1 MKTEPGDTST
11 PQEPVL
17 PEMEAEPNIESESQS
32 IEFTS
37 SNSETEDSPTKKKIK
52 TEGGG
57 CALLVSDLLGDV
69 YVVHEEK
76 ASHKTKL
83 EMASDEV
90 AKYQKV
96 PPINMKANPFQWWRD
111 NAMYYPMLSRLAK
124 MYHSVPGTTVP
135 SERVFSC
142 AGDIVTAQ
150 RSSLKPKHVDTLIF
164 LKKNL
169 K

>member
-57 CALLVSDLLGDV
+57 CALSDLLGDV

-124 MYHSVPGTTVP
+124 MYHSVPGTSVP